1 MVMCNK
7 TEYFQYTL
15 LYKSLNSIKNL
26 LLFILLDGIE
36 DRYSKIKGETKPKAQ
51 FLWHIVH

>member
-15 LYKSLNSIKNL
+15 LYKSLNSMVNF

-36 DRYSKIKGETKPKAQ
+36 DRYSKIKG
-51 FLWHIVH
+51 